1 MFRSPQLLAS
11 PSLKGTQRS
20 LLLLSKEALPSICPR
35 HQRSGPDGR
44 RLLSLGF
51 VEKSCCS
58 KKEEDIREK
67 LSQDLAEKKKNI
79 RKIQANQGPPDRSPS
94 VPDELTT
101 IAPCS
106 QHLKLS
112 FNRHFSC
119 NAQPL
124 SSTWLAV
131 PSHNHSQTNSLEY
144 VINAETSGRSDHKC
158 LLLHSHNQAGKQK
171 VGATTSCNIESE
183 QHSHSS
189 VSCLS
194 GSHKLLFPRSLLS
207 TPKLWTRSSIVTGRL
222 WEEQHLAIQAC
233 GMHGAT
239 QLKVT
244 PEYCLSVENEARC
257 RKRLESNAAL
267 YQKEKGK
274 SWAAVLVCLCT
285 DGGEPA
291 FLFTLRSSKLKGRHK
306 GDVSF
311 AGGKKDP
318 ADKDVVNTALREAQ
332 EELGVTVRTDQV
344 WGVLKPLRDMSGMLI
359 APVLANLGP
368 LEALSFRPNPG
379 EVEEIFTLSLAHV
392 CNPENRGYTNFR
404 TGDRYG
410 YTLPVFRNGKHRV
423 WGLTAVALEHTLKL
437 IVPP

>member
-1 MFRSPQLLAS
+1 MFRSPQLLAL

-35 HQRSGPDGR
+35 HLRSGPDGR
-44 RLLSLGF
+44 RALSLGF

-58 KKEEDIREK
+58 KKEEDIQDK
-67 LSQDLAEKKKNI
+67 LPQDIAKEQKII
-79 RKIQANQGPPDRSPS
+79 RKTQANQGSPDNSPPA
-94 VPDELTT
+94 PDELTK

-112 FNRHFSC
+112 INRLFSC
-119 NAQPL
+119 SVHPL
-124 SSTWLAV
+124 SSTWLAL
-131 PSHNHSQTNSLEY
+131 PSHNHSQTNLLEY
-144 VINAETSGRSDHKC
+144 LINAETSGRSDHKC

-189 VSCLS
+189 VSFLR

-207 TPKLWTRSSIVTGRL
+207 TPNLWTRSSIVAGRL
-222 WEEQHLAIQAC
+222 WEQHLAIQAC

-244 PEYCLSVENEARC
+244 PEYCLSAENEDRC
-257 RKRLESNAAL
+257 RKRLQSNAAL

-285 DGGEPA
+285 ERGEPA

-318 ADKDVVNTALREAQ
+318 ADTDVVDTALREAH
-332 EELGVTVRTDQV
+332 EELGVTVRADQV

-368 LEALSFRPNPG
+368 LEALSFRPNPS

-392 CNPENRGYTNFR
+392 CNPRNRGYTNFR

-410 YTLPVFRNGKHRV
+410 YTLPVFCNGKHRV